1 MNNKHTIPRPL
12 VRANQASIVVSVLL
26 FLITKINLWLLI
38 PLLSGLSSLLFGFH
52 PIMAIAKKF
61 LRKPFGSYPPE
72 DKTQQRFNQILA
84 VSMLGGAYLFDLLS
98 LTVISSIFAV
108 MVLMASSAALA
119 GYCIGCFIHYQF
131 HMWRYRRR
139 IARQSA

>member
-1 MNNKHTIPRPL
+1 MNNNHSIPRPL

-26 FLITKINLWLLI
+26 FLITNINLWLLI

-52 PIMAIAKKF
+52 PIMAVAKKF
-61 LRKPFGSYPPE
+61 LRKPLGSYPPE
-72 DKTQQRFNQILA
+72 DKAQQRFNQILA
-84 VSMLGGAYLFDLLS
+84 VSMLSGAYLFDLLS
-98 LTVISSIFAV
+98 LTAIRSIFAV

>member
-1 MNNKHTIPRPL
+1 MNNNHFIPRPL
-12 VRANQASIVVSVLL
+12 VRANQATIVVSVLL
-26 FLITKINLWLLI
+26 FLITNINLWLLI

-52 PIMAIAKKF
+52 PIMAVAKKF
-61 LRKPFGSYPPE
+61 LRKPLGSYPPE
-72 DKTQQRFNQILA
+72 DKAQQRFNQILA
-84 VSMLGGAYLFDLLS
+84 VSMLSGAYLFDLLS
-98 LTVISSIFAV
+98 LTAISSIFAV